1 MLALRGRS
9 IVRLRVPLLHVASF
23 SSDGAPVKPQFED
36 ILRDI
41 HIEND
46 AKKKPSVHKL
56 TALFRSVTSRQDL
69 IEAAKTLR
77 IYEVNFVDP
86 KQQTAGEFIKAAIK
100 QDAEDL
106 ALKTFQQHH
115 RIGMFVSTG
124 SLNNLLVHLYKK
136 KDHASALTLYRE
148 LKLYKVE
155 PNVETYSL
163 VLRHLLGAN
172 EFAQLLDTLA
182 TAGGGGH
189 RRQMSMLTRDYI
201 HKCLYSKEDG
211 YFTSEKREVLH
222 APKEPMAF
230 HDFWGKREYKAAL
243 AKLYQ
248 EAWMTPVEVF
258 YPYYSHAI
266 ANYMLMSPFTT
277 DKLSIYEIG
286 GGAGTNAKCILDY
299 IQEQAPALYEHTTYT
314 LIEISPRMA
323 ARQRERIKDHAG
335 VATVI
340 NTDILTYSAQ
350 FPAFKDSCYFV
361 AMEVLDNLPHDK
373 VSQDGGE
380 WFETWVD
387 PTTLSEQRRPL
398 EDPLVR
404 QTLDHFPI
412 DLPLR
417 EGYKPATRFVRKA
430 MGMADKTLHSAFV
443 PTGAMQLLHTLRTSF
458 PKHHLIA
465 ADFDELPAPS
475 LDASSSHPLFHHP
488 RSPTSTAS
496 GPLHAANAPLVASKT
511 AGVTCDHDTY
521 LVEGGIA
528 DVFFSTDFVKLKHAY
543 CLAQHRQAHQVSI
556 VKSSA
561 FLQQFADTAKTR
573 TILGYNPLL
582 EDYANTSFILS

>member
-56 TALFRSVTSRQDL
+56 TALFRSVTSRQEL

-511 AGVTCDHDTY
+511 AGIVLLKVG
-521 LVEGGIA
+521 LV
-528 DVFFSTDFVKLKHAY
+528 
-543 CLAQHRQAHQVSI
+543 C
-556 VKSSA
+556 
-561 FLQQFADTAKTR
+561 
-573 TILGYNPLL
+573 
-582 EDYANTSFILS
+582 

>member
-1 MLALRGRS
+1 ML
-9 IVRLRVPLLHVASF
+9 VR
-23 SSDGAPVKPQFED
+23 
-36 ILRDI
+36 
-41 HIEND
+41 
-46 AKKKPSVHKL
+46 
-56 TALFRSVTSRQDL
+56 
-69 IEAAKTLR
+69 TLR
-77 IYEVNFVDP
+77 
-86 KQQTAGEFIKAAIK
+86 
-100 QDAEDL
+100 
-106 ALKTFQQHH
+106 H
-115 RIGMFVSTG
+115 
-124 SLNNLLVHLYKK
+124 VHG
-136 KDHASALTLYRE
+136 AS
-148 LKLYKVE
+148 
-155 PNVETYSL
+155 
-163 VLRHLLGAN
+163 
-172 EFAQLLDTLA
+172 
-182 TAGGGGH
+182 GGGH

-243 AKLYQ
+243 ANLYQ
-248 EAWMTPVEVF
+248 ADKEAWMTPVEVF

-299 IQEQAPALYEHTTYT
+299 IQVHKLLLPSEPCIRFEQAPALYEHTTYT

-335 VATVI
+335 VATV
-340 NTDILTYSAQ
+340 
-350 FPAFKDSCYFV
+350 
-361 AMEVLDNLPHDK
+361 LDNLPHDK

-398 EDPLVR
+398 ADPLVR
-404 QTLDHFPI
+404 QTLDHFPV

-417 EGYKPATRFVRKA
+417 EGYKPATRFIRKA

-511 AGVTCDHDTY
+511 AGIVLLKVG
-521 LVEGGIA
+521 LV
-528 DVFFSTDFVKLKHAY
+528 
-543 CLAQHRQAHQVSI
+543 C
-556 VKSSA
+556 
-561 FLQQFADTAKTR
+561 
-573 TILGYNPLL
+573 
-582 EDYANTSFILS
+582 